1 MLTNK
6 TKTGGNQEFFRAGE
20 VSSNN
25 GTSINISS
33 VTPERKVLQGKI
45 SDFFFLDTLKTP
57 F

>member
-33 VTPERKVLQGKI
+33 VTPERKVLQGNI
-45 SDFFFLDTLKTP
+45 SDFFFLDILKTP